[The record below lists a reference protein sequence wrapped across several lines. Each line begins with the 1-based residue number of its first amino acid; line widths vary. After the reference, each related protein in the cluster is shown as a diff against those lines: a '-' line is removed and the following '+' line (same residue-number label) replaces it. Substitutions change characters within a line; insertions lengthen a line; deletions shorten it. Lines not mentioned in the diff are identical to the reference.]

1 MTDEMLHEVERYRGA
16 LKASGDSYFHA
27 NHVTGAVEFGP
38 EERYLEADYATIDEY
53 VRAVHPEDQERFVA
67 AMHEHLAG
75 ASEIFDVAYRVP
87 WKTGEWRW
95 LRTRGLVVARDASG
109 RPLRSSGVSFD
120 VTEQKRTEEALR
132 VSLAENERLVRE
144 LRHALGQVK
153 ELTGLLPICASCH
166 KIRREDGRWQI
177 LELYVKEHTAAEFT
191 HSYCPDCYDRI
202 RADLGPV

>member
-1 MTDEMLHEVERYRGA
+1 MHDLERYRGA
-16 LKASGDSYFHA
+16 LRASGDSYFHA
-27 NHVTGAVEFGP
+27 DHVTGAVEFGP
-38 EERYLEADYATIDEY
+38 EERYLDATYSTIDEY
-53 VRAVHPEDQERFVA
+53 VALIHADDRERFVQ
-67 AMHEHLAG
+67 AMYDHMAG
-75 ASEIFDVAYRVP
+75 ATDVFDLEYRVP

-95 LRTRGLVVARDASG
+95 LRTRGLVIARDPDG
-109 RPLRSSGVSFD
+109 RPLRSCGVSVD
-120 VTEQKRTEEALR
+120 VTANKRTEEALR